1 MPVTANPGRDPF
13 AFSLGGLAAT
23 NSFAFVPAIADDNL
37 SRAWDRK
44 LSEPAAEKRHPI
56 LRFEDML
63 ARYFAPGC
71 RGTA

>member
-1 MPVTANPGRDPF
+1 MSARANPARDSF
-13 AFSLGGLAAT
+13 AFSLGGMMAK

-44 LSEPAAEKRHPI
+44 LREPEADRPHRI
-56 LRFEDML
+56 LQFEDLL

-71 RGTA
+71 PGAA